1 MGGVVMLVVG
11 RVCMPYVVRSV
22 EKRNG
27 TKDAEELKKR
37 LRVQVSNNYVLGR
50 WCEYNALCRWH

>member
-1 MGGVVMLVVG
+1 MMLVVG

-27 TKDAEELKKR
+27 TKGAEELKKR
-37 LRVQVSNNYVLGR
+37 LRVQVSVITFLVIHVN
-50 WCEYNALCRWH
+50 